1 MPNGIIGSVCSW
13 DFWGMILL
21 MFKWPGEVEKV
32 QRLDARPDFATLK
45 RIMAQS
51 SQKQGVKTTFAW
63 QENTLQREY
72 QVSVKYMAKT
82 YSFEWTLY
90 FVKNQE
96 KVKVWTEVSDSATTI
111 VERITQSINNP
122 GEDQKTSTS
131 QRPQPFEMTSS
142 RMSAARKILEKT
154 YDSVPSEELEQLT
167 VKKAALNGNLKVL
180 NITNLLQSI
189 SLGRMSGKLSI
200 TRPGESVQIFFNDGR
215 PVHAEGNKGQGEEC
229 FLKIISWKTGD
240 FTFEE
245 QVATKETTISRS
257 LELLILEGVLLM
269 DFTDFLDGAGYCAEA
284 VLQRS
289 DPNLSEAQFEDIVTK
304 GEPVDLRLLK
314 TIYLQV
320 DGKKTI
326 EDLCSII
333 RMPDSLRI
341 HAFTNLLKTKVLK
354 VSSTKPVEKKSP
366 VIAKVYDI
374 SAISAIQNQLTNQIS
389 GLYTYQA
396 FLFLTD
402 YAIKFSPGQN
412 LALLLC
418 KLQNSPYQERTNPG
432 NTSRI
437 NIANQYRDLV
447 KTIESVQEFNGVVFQ
462 YDGGD
467 IVVSISGLN
476 SFAAA
481 NIAERVLRA
490 TQANPVPGKLLV
502 KSMGV
507 ACFPHDGSNLG
518 LLLGA
523 LEAATEKS
531 QKQSDSPIF
540 LAKDL

>member
-1 MPNGIIGSVCSW
+1 
-13 DFWGMILL
+13 
-21 MFKWPGEVEKV
+21 MFKWPGEIEKV
-32 QRLDARPDFATLK
+32 QRLDSRPDFAALK

-51 SQKQGVKTTFAW
+51 AQRQALKTVFSW
-63 QENTLQREY
+63 QEEAHQREY
-72 QVSVKYMAKT
+72 QISVKYMAKA
-82 YSFEWTLY
+82 YSFEWTLQ
-90 FVKNQE
+90 FVKNGE
-96 KVKVWTEVSDSATTI
+96 RIRIWTEVSDSAKNI
-111 VERITQSINNP
+111 VERITQSLNNP
-122 GEDQKTSTS
+122 VEDQITSTGG
-131 QRPQPFEMTSS
+131 QRPKSFEMTSA

-154 YDSVPSEELEQLT
+154 YDSVPSEEMEQLT

-189 SLGRMSGKLSI
+189 SLGQMSGKLSI
-200 TRPGESVQIFFNDGR
+200 TRPGETFQIFFKDGK

-245 QVATKETTISRS
+245 QVSTKESTINRG

-269 DFTDFLDGAGYCAEA
+269 DFNDFLAGLGYCSKAILEK
-284 VLQRS
+284 S
-289 DPNLSEAQFEDIVTK
+289 DSNLSETQFEEIVTK
-304 GEPVDLRLLK
+304 GEPVDLLLLK

-320 DGKKTI
+320 DGKKTVD
-326 EDLCSII
+326 DLCTII
-333 RMPDSLRI
+333 RMPDSLRT

-354 VSSTKPVEKKSP
+354 VSSAKPVEKKKQITP
-366 VIAKVYDI
+366 KVYDA
-374 SAISAIQNQLTNQIS
+374 SAISGINSQLTNQIS

-402 YAIKFSPGQN
+402 YAIKYSPDRN

-418 KLQNSPYQERTNPG
+418 KLQNSSYQDKANLG

-447 KTIESVQEFNGVVFQ
+447 KTIESVHGFNGVVFQ

-467 IVVSISGLN
+467 ILVSISGLN

-481 NIAERVLRA
+481 TMAECVLRA
-490 TQANPVPGKLLV
+490 TQSHLSSGKLLI
-502 KSMGV
+502 KAMGV
-507 ACFPHDGSNLG
+507 ACFPQDGNNLG

-523 LEAATEKS
+523 LEAATEQS
-531 QKQSDSPIF
+531 QRQSDHPIF

>member
-402 YAIKFSPGQN
+402 YAIKF
-412 LALLLC
+412 
-418 KLQNSPYQERTNPG
+418 
-432 NTSRI
+432 
-437 NIANQYRDLV
+437 
-447 KTIESVQEFNGVVFQ
+447 
-462 YDGGD
+462 
-467 IVVSISGLN
+467 
-476 SFAAA
+476 
-481 NIAERVLRA
+481 
-490 TQANPVPGKLLV
+490 
-502 KSMGV
+502 
-507 ACFPHDGSNLG
+507 
-518 LLLGA
+518 
-523 LEAATEKS
+523 
-531 QKQSDSPIF
+531 
-540 LAKDL
+540 

>member
-1 MPNGIIGSVCSW
+1 
-13 DFWGMILL
+13 

-32 QRLDARPDFATLK
+32 QRLDARPDLATLK

-51 SQKQGVKTTFAW
+51 AQKQAVKTTFGW

-72 QVSVKYMAKT
+72 QISVKYMAKT
-82 YSFEWTLY
+82 YSFEWTLQ
-90 FVKNQE
+90 FVKNGE
-96 KVKVWTEVSDSATTI
+96 KVKVWTEVSDSAKTI
-111 VERITQSINNP
+111 VERISQSVNNP
-122 GEDQKTSTS
+122 GEDQKSSTGG
-131 QRPQPFEMTSS
+131 QRPQPFEMTQA
-142 RMSAARKILEKT
+142 RMSVARKILEKT
-154 YDSVPSEELEQLT
+154 YDSVPSDELEQLT

-200 TRPGESVQIFFNDGR
+200 TRPGESFQIFFNDGK

-245 QVATKETTISRS
+245 EVSTKESTINRS

-269 DFTDFLDGAGYCAEA
+269 DFNDFLIGSGYCPEA
-284 VLQRS
+284 VLQKS
-289 DPNLSEAQFEDIVTK
+289 DANLSEAQFEEIVTK

-320 DGKKTI
+320 DGKKTVD
-326 EDLCSII
+326 DLCTII

-354 VSSTKPVEKKSP
+354 VSSSKPVEKKSH
-366 VIAKVYDI
+366 ITAKVFDT
-374 SAISAIQNQLTNQIS
+374 SAISAINNQLTNQIS

-402 YAIKFSPGQN
+402 YAIKFSPDRN

-418 KLQNSPYQERTNPG
+418 KLQNSPYQEKTNPG

-462 YDGGD
+462 YDSGD

-481 NIAERVLRA
+481 TMAERVLRA
-490 TQANPVPGKLLV
+490 TQANPAPGKLLV

-507 ACFPHDGSNLG
+507 ACFPHDGANLG

-523 LEAATEKS
+523 LEAATERS
-531 QKQSDSPIF
+531 QKNGDNPIF